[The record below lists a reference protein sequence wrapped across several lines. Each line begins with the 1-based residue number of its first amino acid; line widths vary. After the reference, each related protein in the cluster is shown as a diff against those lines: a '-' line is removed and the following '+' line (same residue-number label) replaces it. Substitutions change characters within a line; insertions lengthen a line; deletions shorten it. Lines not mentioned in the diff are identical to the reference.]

1 MPSIFRAVS
10 AERSELRARV
20 GVAVCTMLFTAV
32 AAAGISRT
40 ITAKAAP
47 PDHVVRI
54 ENMKFSP
61 AALRVRVGD
70 RVDFRNAD
78 LVRHTITAKSA
89 GAFDS
94 GLVKPGESWTFV
106 AKTAGNF
113 GYTCTF
119 PPMMVGELLV
129 RQP

>member
-20 GVAVCTMLFTAV
+20 GIAVCTMLFTAV
-32 AAAGISRT
+32 IATGISRA
-40 ITAKAAP
+40 IAVKAAP
-47 PDHVVRI
+47 PDHVVKI

-61 AALRVRVGD
+61 AALRVGVGD
-70 RVDFRNAD
+70 RVEFRNDD
-78 LVRHTITAKSA
+78 LVPHTVTAKST

-94 GLVKPGESWTFV
+94 GSVKPGESWTLV
-106 AKTAGNF
+106 AKTAGGF

-119 PPMMVGELLV
+119 HPMMVGELLV

>member
-20 GVAVCTMLFTAV
+20 GISVCTMLFTAV
-32 AAAGISRT
+32 IATGISRA
-40 ITAKAAP
+40 IAVKDAP
-47 PDHVVRI
+47 PDNVVKI

-61 AALRVRVGD
+61 AALRVQVGD
-70 RVDFRNAD
+70 RIDFRNAD
-78 LVRHTITAKSA
+78 LVPHTVTAKSA

-106 AKTAGNF
+106 AKIPGNF

-119 PPMMVGELLV
+119 HPMMVGELFV

>member
-1 MPSIFRAVS
+1 M
-10 AERSELRARV
+10 
-20 GVAVCTMLFTAV
+20 CTMLFAGM
-32 AAAGISRT
+32 AATGISRV
-40 ITAKAAP
+40 IAAKAAP
-47 PDHVVRI
+47 ADHVVKM

-78 LVRHTITAKSA
+78 LVPHTVTAKSA

-119 PPMMVGELLV
+119 HPMMVGKLVV